1 MNKQIFKSILILLSI
16 ALSLCIF
23 ISRVSKTNQKTNIN
37 INEVPYISTYYI
49 NPIISP
55 NEDVIIDFYV
65 TDFSRSE
72 YTSDD
77 YSNKFT
83 ITIKIDG
90 KKSIVKKN
98 VKAGDNSI
106 NIGKFSSLGEQ
117 NFSIYCTDEY
127 GRRSHELFN
136 TFLVKNKETAKEYFM
151 TKNDLTKYN
160 IKDTDKYEKIQYEK
174 IAIENP
180 DSSTVK
186 NFLQNIA
193 EKTIVPPNSYVCI
206 TADPSDGNWPDETVV
221 KYSTD
226 YDKDY
231 VLTESINT
239 RKGLQKLINDK
250 KNEGYTSIKLLEG
263 TYRIDHLEPISI
275 PSEFTLDL
283 NNSTIKLNGFAG
295 NKSLMIIL
303 LNTFNSHV
311 INGIIEGDYYSHDYS
326 NSDNKSE
333 WINGISMN
341 GNCRYSSFEN
351 LIVKNI
357 TGYGACNGI
366 GKINFSSPYEYTYID
381 PINISNTFQLKDI
394 DTSTGA
400 EIDSTTRTTSNYIDI
415 TGYNKLGY
423 LTISKY
429 LGYQGN
435 DCGTWNIICH
445 FYDKDKNFIES
456 ISGYQYRKVKVP
468 EDAQY
473 LKVTILNEAYPTD
486 LSIQLFAIPINCS
499 FNNIK
504 FENCRA
510 VGMAQGAMNNM
521 LVENCEFTNC
531 GQKLASC
538 AYDAEDGWDQMQDV
552 TFRKLNFHDNP
563 HNDFLTCAGHNFI
576 IENLINGN
584 LYIWERSNSYVIR
597 NNNNIN
603 KVTLGYSTKLRSG
616 YSRFYDNIVKY
627 GISIKDSKNTTNDKI
642 IIKNCYIQGRA
653 ESEIGSSYFINCDIS
668 NDLFSTPEKS
678 PGIGVGNFINC
689 TISNINST
697 NINGGFYSN
706 CTLSNISGNILG
718 NFNMNNCTINNLN
731 CFCAGDESSY
741 TFEDCQMDN
750 FQLQF
755 NYWYLGA
762 NILIKNCTI
771 NNSNY
776 LLKLPH
782 YSLKKSINLINNNI
796 NSKSSNGL
804 IYLFDDR
811 EFIKYSNSFESAT
824 INLNNN
830 TIELTNSKYIITG
843 LNENTLNKINI
854 TSKNNHYN
862 SSIIELCNP
871 ECKVS
876 LNIKIKEEE

>member
-1 MNKQIFKSILILLSI
+1 MKKNFFKFIVILLFFIFSLYILIY
-16 ALSLCIF
+16 
-23 ISRVSKTNQKTNIN
+23 KTSNPNKKNYVN
-37 INEVPYISTYYI
+37 LNEVPYISTYYI
-49 NPIISP
+49 KPIVSP
-55 NEDVIIDFYV
+55 KEDVIIDFYI
-65 TDFSRSE
+65 TDFNNSE
-72 YTSDD
+72 YISDD

-83 ITIKIDG
+83 ITVKIDG
-90 KKSIVKKN
+90 KKNIIKKN

-106 NIGKFSSLGEQ
+106 NIGNFSSLGEQ

-127 GRRSHELFN
+127 GRSSHELFN
-136 TFLVKNKETAKEYFM
+136 TFLVKNNEIINEYIM
-151 TKNDLTKYN
+151 TEDDLTKYN
-160 IKDTDKYEKIQYEK
+160 IKNTDNYEIIHYEKIE
-174 IAIENP
+174 IENP
-180 DSSTVK
+180 DSSKVK
-186 NFLQNIA
+186 SYLQDIA
-193 EKTIVPPNSYVCI
+193 EKTIVPSTSYVCI
-206 TADPSDGNWPDETVV
+206 AADPSDGNWPDETVV
-221 KYSTD
+221 KYSSD

-231 VLTESINT
+231 VLIEATNT

-263 TYRIDHLEPISI
+263 TYRIDHLQPISI

-283 NNSTIKLNGFAG
+283 NNSTIKLNSFTG
-295 NKSLMIIL
+295 NKSLMITL
-303 LNTFNSHV
+303 LNTFDSHV

-351 LIVKNI
+351 LIVKDI

-366 GKINFSSPYEYTYID
+366 GKINFNSPYEYTYID
-381 PINISNTFQLKDI
+381 PININNTFQLKDI
-394 DTSTGA
+394 DTSTGD
-400 EIDSTTRTTSNYIDI
+400 EIDSTTRTTSDYINI
-415 TGYNKLGY
+415 LGYSKLGY
-423 LTISKY
+423 LTVSKY

-445 FYDKDKNFIES
+445 FFDKDKNFIES
-456 ISGYQYRKVKVP
+456 INGYQYRKVKVP
-468 EDAQY
+468 ENAQY
-473 LKVTILNEAYPTD
+473 LKITILNEAYPTD
-486 LSIQLFAIPINCS
+486 LSIQLFAIPLNCS
-499 FNNIK
+499 FKNIK

-603 KVTLGYSTKLRSG
+603 KVTLDYSSKLRSG

-627 GISIKDSKNTTNDKI
+627 GLSIKDSKNTTNDKI

-678 PGIGVGNFINC
+678 PGIGVGNFTNC

-762 NILIKNCTI
+762 TILIKNCTI
-771 NNSNY
+771 NNLDY

-782 YSLKKSINLINNNI
+782 YALKKPIKLIDNLL
-796 NSKSSNGL
+796 NSKGTDGL
-804 IYLFDDR
+804 IYFFDDR
-811 EFIKYSNSFESAT
+811 EFIKDTDSFMPAT
-824 INLNNN
+824 LTLNNN
-830 TIELTNSKYIITG
+830 IIELPNSKYIING
-843 LNENTLNKINI
+843 LSENTLNK
-854 TSKNNHYN
+854 
-862 SSIIELCNP
+862 
-871 ECKVS
+871 
-876 LNIKIKEEE
+876 LNISAENNTYDNSFIKLCDPNSKSCSNIVIKSTN